1 MANEQRQ
8 IIYSQRNT
16 ILEAD
21 VITDLLDSMRENV
34 IENEILNFKDENA
47 PLNNWNLDG
56 IENSLA
62 NIFGHNFLIR
72 DWLKEDKNLDENGLI
87 TRIFNETTSLYKEKG
102 NDIGPAMRDFEKQIL
117 LQIIDNSWKDHLSA
131 VDSLRQGI
139 GLRSYGNKNPK
150 LEFRRE
156 SFELFETLLQ
166 KIRHEGVRF
175 LSRVEIET
183 NSPEDV
189 TRSRDER
196 KETLHHE
203 TASAFDNAQQ
213 NPVVTNNQD
222 TASSQT
228 SGNRRLRR
236 AEAKMAR
243 KNAKKKK

>member
-1 MANEQRQ
+1 MDDCE
-8 IIYSQRNT
+8 
-16 ILEAD
+16 
-21 VITDLLDSMRENV
+21 DLCPEWLRFMKGVVDSND
-34 IENEILNFKDENA
+34 I
-47 PLNNWNLDG
+47 PLNVSRELLQQNRILKQINKVIVRKS
-56 IENSLA
+56 IELFNELS
-62 NIFGHNFLIR
+62 
-72 DWLKEDKNLDENGLI
+72 EDKEKYKKVWA
-87 TRIFNETTSLYKEKG
+87 TR
-102 NDIGPAMRDFEKQIL
+102 
-117 LQIIDNSWKDHLSA
+117 IIDNSWKDHLGA

-156 SFELFETLLQ
+156 SFELFEALLQ

-183 NSPEDV
+183 NNPGDV
-189 TRSRDER
+189 THSRDET

-213 NPVVTNNQD
+213 NPIIANNQD
-222 TASSQT
+222 KASSQT